1 MCPEVEKAL
10 PTGKST
16 VNGGISGMSSRD
28 HDTALDD
35 ATLERRAREIA
46 AFGRF
51 LDSSIRLPG
60 GFRVGW
66 DGIIGLIPGV
76 GDVVGLGLSG
86 WLVWRAVELGLPGG
100 VILRMLGNVAI
111 ETVIGVIPVLGDLF
125 DFVFK
130 ANIRNVAL
138 LQRELERRRGTAFG
152 KPDLGDESGERK

>member
-1 MCPEVEKAL
+1 MFNRHPE
-10 PTGKST
+10 S
-16 VNGGISGMSSRD
+16 
-28 HDTALDD
+28 ALDE

-60 GFRVGW
+60 GFRIGW
-66 DGIIGLIPGV
+66 DGIIGLVPGV

-86 WLVWRAVELGLPGG
+86 WLVWRAVELGMPGG

-111 ETVIGVIPVLGDLF
+111 ETVVGVVPVLGDLF

-130 ANIRNVAL
+130 ANNRNVAL
-138 LQRELERRRGTAFG
+138 LQRELERQRVQGSGESEPA
-152 KPDLGDESGERK
+152 DESASSDETAAKNSAD